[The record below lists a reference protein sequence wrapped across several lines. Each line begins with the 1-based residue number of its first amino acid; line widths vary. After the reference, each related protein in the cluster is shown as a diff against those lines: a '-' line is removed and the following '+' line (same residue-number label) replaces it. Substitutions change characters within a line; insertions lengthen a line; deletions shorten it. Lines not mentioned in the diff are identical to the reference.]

1 MEENKIEV
9 LEDALDQRSLATEE
23 TQESSVDFGKI
34 FKDLLKHKKLYYK
47 VLPVAFI
54 LAAIYAISLPNYYSC
69 TVKLAPE
76 LGGSAKAG
84 GGLASLASSFGVNLG
99 GAQQGADAINPTLY
113 PDLMNSVDFKT
124 SLFEIPVTIEGDKE
138 NNEPDRSMSYYDYL
152 VNEQKSPWWS
162 SIIGGTKEWLIGLFK
177 DEKTEDVENIDPFRL
192 TLKQSMIIQA
202 INEKVVCD
210 VDKKTFVISIDVT
223 DQNPVICASMA
234 DSVKTRLQKFITDY
248 RTSKA
253 RVDLEYNQ
261 KLYGEAKAKYEQAR
275 QRYADYADSH
285 RSVTSQS
292 AQTKE
297 QDLQNEMQM
306 QQQIYQQVVS
316 QLQQADM
323 KVQQETPA
331 FTTLQSA
338 TVPVLKA
345 GPKRAQMCLI
355 FLFLAFLG
363 TTVWILHKEDDLKP
377 LLGLS

>member
-1 MEENKIEV
+1 MEDNRIEV
-9 LEDALDQRSLATEE
+9 LED
-23 TQESSVDFGKI
+23 ESSIDFGKI

-47 VLPVAFI
+47 VLSVAFI

-76 LGGSAKAG
+76 LGANVKAG

-99 GAQQGADAINPTLY
+99 GAQQGADAINPMLY

-124 SLFEIPVTIEGDKE
+124 SLFEIQVTREEDQKTFT
-138 NNEPDRSMSYYDYL
+138 YFDYL
-152 VNEQKSPWWS
+152 MNEQKAPWWS
-162 SIIGGTKEWLIGLFK
+162 QAMKAVFSMFNDQSSMVNEKVDPFKLTKEQTEIVK
-177 DEKTEDVENIDPFRL
+177 DID
-192 TLKQSMIIQA
+192 K
-202 INEKVVCD
+202 NVVCD
-210 VDKKTFVISIDVT
+210 VDKKTMVITINVT
-223 DQNPVICASMA
+223 DQDPLICATMA
-234 DSVKTRLQKFITDY
+234 DSVKTRLQKFITEY

-275 QRYADYADSH
+275 ERYAAYSDSH
-285 RSVTSQS
+285 RNATSQ
-292 AQTKE
+292 AGQTKE
-297 QDLQNEMQM
+297 ADLQNEMQM
-306 QQQIYQQVVS
+306 QQQIYQQVVA
-316 QLQQADM
+316 QLQQAEM

-338 TVPVLKA
+338 TVPVKKT

-363 TTVWILHKEDDLKP
+363 TTAYILHKENDLKP

>member
-1 MEENKIEV
+1 MEENKLEV
-9 LEDALDQRSLATEE
+9 LED
-23 TQESSVDFGKI
+23 ESSIDFGKI
-34 FKDLLKHKKLYYK
+34 FKDLLKHKSLYYK
-47 VLPVAFI
+47 VLPIAFI
-54 LAAIYAISLPNYYSC
+54 LAALYALSLPNYYNC

-76 LGGSAKAG
+76 LGGSGAKTG
-84 GGLASLASSFGVNLG
+84 GGLAGLASSFGINLG
-99 GAQQGADAINPTLY
+99 GASSGADAINPTLY

-138 NNEPDRSMSYYDYL
+138 KNEPNRTMTYYNYL
-152 VNEQKSPWWS
+152 ENEQKAPWWS
-162 SIIGGTKEWLIGLFK
+162 KGKSAIFSIFK
-177 DEKTEDVENIDPFRL
+177 SQSSADESSKVDPFRL
-192 TLKQSMIIQA
+192 TMNQTNIVKA
-202 INEKVVCD
+202 IDQNVVCD
-210 VDKKTFVISIDVT
+210 VDKKTFVITINVT

-253 RVDLEYNQ
+253 RVDLEYNR
-261 KLYGEAKAKYEQAR
+261 KLFGEAKLKYEQAR
-275 QRYADYADSH
+275 NRYAAYADSH

-306 QQQIYQQVVS
+306 QQQIYQHVVA
-316 QLQQADM
+316 QLQQAEM

-363 TTVWILHKEDDLKP
+363 TTAYILYKEDDLKP